1 MSTVSSQTESGAAP
15 EQAAS
20 QGSASFSQSYGS
32 GSFDRFSRQLRF
44 ALRSLLR
51 DLRAG
56 ELRVLALA
64 LLVAVASVT
73 AVGFFTDRIGRAVE
87 RQAGDV
93 LAADL
98 VASSGFRIPQELIE
112 SVNQFDLQTAQH
124 VRFPSVVINERDESQ
139 LVAMKAVSEGYPL
152 RGRMR
157 LSSIEDPASELAE
170 FQGAPSSGDVWV
182 DAQLKAALALEPG
195 DTLTLGEAEFNV
207 SNIIL
212 FEPDRGENAFEFA
225 PRVMINLADLETS
238 ALLGE
243 GSRATY
249 SLLMAGENA
258 ALDGAQELLSDQY
271 ASEVR
276 LRGVRDGSPQM
287 TRALDRAQRFLGLA
301 SVVTVLL
308 AGAAIALAVRHFSLG
323 QADASA
329 VMRTLGASRAEVIV
343 WLSTRL
349 ALIALVA
356 SVLGIVIGWFAQLIL
371 ANLLQG
377 WFGLDLPAPGI
388 MPPLVGTLTAFISL
402 AGFGLLPVIKAGRV
416 NVMRVLQR
424 DYSGLGSSS
433 LVAAMC
439 GLLATFAVVYL
450 LSGDLRLSAI
460 VVVGV
465 VAMLS
470 VFALFGRLM
479 IAGIRKLAGARFR
492 MSTAGLQRRAA
503 SSVMQLSAFAMGI
516 MALLLISI
524 VRVDLLAAWE
534 QDLPDDAPNVFVVNI
549 QPDQVQ
555 GFARQLDSQDI
566 ENNGIAPMVRAR
578 LVAHNGESVLGDNA
592 TESEERR
599 ARREYNLSFSDTLP
613 VNNNIVSGE
622 WWAEDGSAPPLL
634 SLEQEWAE
642 RNGFQIGD
650 TLTFRSAGIET
661 TATIANWREVDW
673 ESFQVNFFA
682 VSSPA
687 MLEGLPATYVT
698 SFHLEEDFVAATTG
712 WVRQFPGIAT
722 LDIGAIITRVKLLM
736 DRASLAVEYVFMFTL
751 LAGFCVLLAAVQSSQ
766 RERIRESALLRAL
779 GASHQQLREA
789 VIAEFAILG
798 AISGLLAAV
807 FATLIAW
814 SLSQLVFE
822 LPFNLNAWL
831 WIIGIFGG
839 ALGIA
844 VAGYLATR
852 KVLYTPPVEALR
864 HSS

>member
-1 MSTVSSQTESGAAP
+1 MNTIPSDAVTQNAQRHDSAAQP
-15 EQAAS
+15 RVAGMMRQA
-20 QGSASFSQSYGS
+20 
-32 GSFDRFSRQLRF
+32 RF
-44 ALRSLLR
+44 ALRSLAR

-98 VASSGFRIPQELIE
+98 VASSGFRLPEELVTTIGAL
-112 SVNQFDLQTAQH
+112 DLNTAQH

-139 LVAMKAVSEGYPL
+139 LVAIKAVSNTYPL
-152 RGRMR
+152 RGAIRIA
-157 LSSIEDPASELAE
+157 SIEDPAVTLNNG
-170 FQGAPSSGDVWV
+170 QGAPAPGTVWV
-182 DAQLKAALALEPG
+182 DAQLSSALALEAG
-195 DTLTLGEAEFNV
+195 DTLTLGEADFDV
-207 SNIIL
+207 TNIIL
-212 FEPDRGENAFEFA
+212 FEPDRGNNAFEFA
-225 PRVMINLADLETS
+225 PRVMLNLSDLEKS
-238 ALLGE
+238 SLLGE

-249 SLLMAGENA
+249 SLLMAGSPTILEQA
-258 ALDGAQELLSDQY
+258 RDLMASDY
-271 ASEVR
+271 TAEVR
-276 LRGVRDGSPQM
+276 VRGVRDGSPQM
-287 TRALDRAQRFLGLA
+287 RRALDRAQRFLGLA

-308 AGAAIALAVRHFSLG
+308 AGAAIALAVRHFALR

-329 VMRTLGASRAEVIV
+329 VMRTLGASRAEVIA
-343 WLSTRL
+343 WLSMRL

-356 SVLGIVIGWFAQLIL
+356 SALGIAVGWFAQLIL
-371 ANLLQG
+371 ANLLKG
-377 WFGLDLPAPGI
+377 WFGLDLPLPGI
-388 MPPLVGTLTAFISL
+388 MPPLIGTLTAFIAL
-402 AGFGLLPVIKAGRV
+402 AGFGLLPIVKAGRV

-424 DYSGLGSSS
+424 DYSGLNSSS
-433 LVAAMC
+433 LVAATF

-450 LSGDLRLSAI
+450 LSGDFLLSAI
-460 VVVGV
+460 VVLGV

-470 VFALFGRLM
+470 VFAVFGRLM
-479 IAGIRKLAGARFR
+479 IVVVRKLAGPRFR

-503 SSVMQLSAFAMGI
+503 SSVLQLSAFAMGI

-534 QDLPDDAPNVFVVNI
+534 QDLPEDAPNVFVVNI
-549 QPDQVQ
+549 QPDQVDGLAAQLESQ
-555 GFARQLDSQDI
+555 GIQ
-566 ENNGIAPMVRAR
+566 NTGIYPMVRAR
-578 LVAHNGESVLGDNA
+578 LVAHNGESVLDSA
-592 TESEERR
+592 TTEREERR
-599 ARREYNLSFSDTLP
+599 ARREYNLSFSNTVPL
-613 VNNNIVSGE
+613 NNEIVSGE

-634 SLEQEWAE
+634 SVEQEWAE
-642 RNGFQIGD
+642 EQGFDIGD
-650 TLTFRSAGIET
+650 TLTFRSAGVET
-661 TATIANWREVDW
+661 TATVANWREVDW

-698 SFHLEEDFVAATTG
+698 SFHIDGDFASATAG

-722 LDIGAIITRVKLLM
+722 LDIGAILTRVKSLM
-736 DRASLAVEYVFMFTL
+736 DRASLAVEYVFLFTL

-766 RERIRESALLRAL
+766 GERIRESALLRAL

-798 AISGLLAAV
+798 GIAGLLAAV
-807 FATLIAW
+807 FASTIAW
-814 SLSQLVFE
+814 SLSRFVFE
-822 LPFNLNAWL
+822 LPFNLNIWL

-844 VAGYLATR
+844 TAGYLATR
-852 KVLYTPPVEALR
+852 KVLYTPPIVALR
-864 HSS
+864 HSN

>member
-1 MSTVSSQTESGAAP
+1 MNSVSSAAVAPAGSAPAAP
-15 EQAAS
+15 AGRS
-20 QGSASFSQSYGS
+20 DYL
-32 GSFDRFSRQLRF
+32 RQFRF
-44 ALRSLLR
+44 ALRSLSR

-56 ELRVLALA
+56 DLRVLTLA

-98 VASSGFRIPQELIE
+98 VASSGFVLPQGLVDSAEN
-112 SVNQFDLQTAQH
+112 STLQTAQH
-124 VRFPSVVINERDESQ
+124 VRFPSVVINEQDESQ
-139 LVAMKAVSEGYPL
+139 LVAMKAVSEAYPL
-152 RGRMR
+152 RGTI
-157 LSSIEDPASELAE
+157 STATIAE
-170 FQGAPSSGDVWV
+170 PGVALGDGQGAPTPGNVWV
-182 DAQLKAALALEPG
+182 DAQLQSALALDEG
-195 DTLTLGEAEFNV
+195 DVLTLGEEDFNV
-207 SNIIL
+207 SRVIL

-225 PRVMINLADLETS
+225 PRVMINMADLEGS

-249 SLLMAGENA
+249 SLLVAGEPA
-258 ALDGAQELLSDQY
+258 AVSSMRDLMSDQY
-271 ASEVR
+271 ATDVR
-276 LRGVRDGSPQM
+276 VRGVRDGSPQM

-308 AGAAIALAVRHFSLG
+308 AGAAIALAVRHFALR

-356 SVLGIVIGWFAQLIL
+356 SILGITVGWFAQLIL

-388 MPPLVGTLTAFISL
+388 KPPLIGMMTAFIAL
-402 AGFGLLPVIKAGRV
+402 AGFGLLPIIKAGRV

-424 DYSGLGSSS
+424 DYSGLNSSS
-433 LVAAMC
+433 VVASALGLVA
-439 GLLATFAVVYL
+439 TYAVVWL
-450 LSGDLRLSAI
+450 LSGDALLGAI

-465 VAMLS
+465 VAMLL
-470 VFALFGRLM
+470 VFAFFGRLM
-479 IAGIRKLAGARFR
+479 IVAVRKLAGPRFR

-503 SSVMQLSAFAMGI
+503 SSVVQLSAFAMGI

-534 QDLPDDAPNVFVVNI
+534 QDLPEDAPNVFVVNI
-549 QPDQVQ
+549 QPDQVDGLAAQLESQ
-555 GFARQLDSQDI
+555 GI
-566 ENNGIAPMVRAR
+566 ENTGIYPMVRAR
-578 LVAHNGESVLGDNA
+578 LVAHNGESIIDGAVTDR
-592 TESEERR
+592 EERR

-613 VNNNIVSGE
+613 LNNEVTSGE

-634 SLEQEWAE
+634 SVEEEWAE
-642 RNGFQIGD
+642 ENGFNIGD
-650 TLTFRSAGIET
+650 TLTFRSAGVET
-661 TATIANWREVDW
+661 KATVANWRSVDW

-682 VSSPA
+682 VSSPS
-687 MLEGLPATYVT
+687 MLQGLPATYVT
-698 SFHLEEDFVAATTG
+698 SFHIDEDFATATRG

-722 LDIGAIITRVKLLM
+722 LDIGAIMTRIKSLM
-736 DRASLAVEYVFMFTL
+736 DRASLAVEYVFLFTL
-751 LAGFCVLLAAVQSSQ
+751 LAGVCVLLAAVQSSQ
-766 RERIRESALLRAL
+766 GERIRESALLRAL
-779 GASHQQLREA
+779 GASHHQLREA

-807 FATLIAW
+807 FATIVAW
-814 SLSQLVFE
+814 SLSRFVFE
-822 LPFNLNAWL
+822 LPFNLNV
-831 WIIGIFGG
+831 WIWVIGIAGG

-844 VAGYLATR
+844 IAGYLATR
-852 KVLYTPPVEALR
+852 KVLSTPPIVALR
-864 HSS
+864 HAS